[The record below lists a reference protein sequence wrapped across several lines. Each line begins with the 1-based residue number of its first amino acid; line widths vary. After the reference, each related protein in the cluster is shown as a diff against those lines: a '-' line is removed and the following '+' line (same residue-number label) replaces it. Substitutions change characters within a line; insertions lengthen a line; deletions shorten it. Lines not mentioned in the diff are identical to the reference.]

1 MPTQLAKH
9 VPGNNATLTAELFAS
24 TLNIATYAKDG
35 PIRIGGQPVCHSG
48 APPPVPVEY

>member
-24 TLNIATYAKDG
+24 TLNIATYAKDD
-35 PIRIGGQPVCHSG
+35 PIPLEVCHSG
-48 APPPVPVEY
+48 APPPVPIEY